1 MTTPSFEQLR
11 VFFEDS
17 PLAHKAAASL
27 RNGAEVAL
35 VIGEKTYTFTKE
47 GGRNKLH
54 DHAAR
59 KPDVI
64 FTMPEASAL
73 ELVTRRFDS
82 VAQVGLHIFEDV
94 LSEDPA
100 RKVTVRVMSGF
111 LTLMTS
117 GYLGILTAGG
127 AELARFLGAKGFGSA
142 GKIKDAIS
150 KLKG

>member
-11 VFFEDS
+11 SFFEDGA
-17 PLAHKAAASL
+17 LAHKAAASL
-27 RNGAEVAL
+27 KNGAEIAL
-35 VIGEKTYTFTKE
+35 VIDEKTYTFTKE
-47 GGRNKLH
+47 GGKNRLH

-59 KPDVI
+59 KPDII
-64 FTMPEASAL
+64 FTMPGVSAQ
-73 ELVTRRFDS
+73 ELVTKRFDS

-94 LSEDPA
+94 LSQDPS
-100 RKVTVRVMSGF
+100 RKVKVRVMSGF

-127 AELARFLGAKGFGSA
+127 ADVAKFLGSRGFGSA